1 MKKIILL
8 LLSVFPIHAYSI
20 TYHSGDT
27 LYVWNVRGTSLMA
40 GPSASSDTIAL
51 LKLGT
56 SLKIIDEHPG
66 KYPCEERIN
75 DKIKLK
81 GFRVQVK
88 TGDKIGY
95 VFDGDIYK
103 INPFPVNELKN
114 KNTLSLINRVLGAK
128 LGFKVVTKK
137 EKVGEDSAE
146 YEVEYKITFFQNG
159 QETVSSF
166 DGCDDDDYLFYNL
179 KFAGAYHLAMLAES
193 FSIIV
198 DSKNKGDSTV
208 LETPVFDN
216 VWDGVYVFDGLD
228 GQISISKGKKG
239 MRISFSLCD

>member
-8 LLSVFPIHAYSI
+8 LLFIFPLYVYSI

-40 GPSASSDTIAL
+40 GPLTSSDTIAL
-51 LKLGT
+51 LKLGAP
-56 SLKIIDEHPG
+56 LKIIDEHPG
-66 KYPCEERIN
+66 RYPCEERIN

-88 TGDKIGY
+88 AGDKIGY

-103 INPFPVNELKN
+103 INPFPVDELKN
-114 KNTLSLINRVLGAK
+114 KNTLSLIHRVLGAK
-128 LGFKVVTKK
+128 LDFRVLTKK
-137 EKVGEDSAE
+137 EKVGEDSVE

-159 QETVSSF
+159 QETESSF
-166 DGCDDDDYLFYNL
+166 DGCDDDDYLFYHL
-179 KFAGAYHLAMLAES
+179 KFAGAYHLAMLVKS

-198 DSKNKGDSTV
+198 DSKNKDDSTV
-208 LETPVFDN
+208 LEIPVFDN
-216 VWDGVYVFDGLD
+216 VWDGVYVFDGLN
-228 GQISISKGKKG
+228 GQISISKGEKG